1 MDMQGANPAITLR
14 PVRPADEE
22 FLFQLYAST
31 RADELAPLG
40 WSPAQQTSFL
50 RLQFDAQR
58 RDYQARFP
66 AAGHQLILVADRLAG
81 RIWVA
86 RADAEIRLV
95 DLALLPAAQ
104 GGGVGTRLLRSL
116 IDEATQTSRPL
127 RLSVLKNNH
136 RAMRLYERLGFA
148 VISDTDTYLQ
158 MEHRPVK

>member
-1 MDMQGANPAITLR
+1 MDSQTPAHVITLR
-14 PVRPADEE
+14 PVGPADEE

-40 WSPAQQTSFL
+40 WSPAQQAVFL

-66 AAGHQLILVADRLAG
+66 AAGHQLILVAARPAG

-86 RADAEIRLV
+86 RTEAEIRLV

-104 GGGVGTRLLRSL
+104 GGGVGTQLLRSL
-116 IDEATQTSRPL
+116 IDEATQTQRPL
-127 RLSVLKNNH
+127 RLSVLKNNR
-136 RAMRLYERLGFA
+136 RAMHLYERLGFA
-148 VISDTDTYLQ
+148 VVGDTDTYFQ
-158 MEHRPVK
+158 MEHQPVK

>member
-1 MDMQGANPAITLR
+1 MDMQGSDPAITLR
-14 PVRPADEE
+14 LVGPADEE

-31 RADELAPLG
+31 RADKLAPLG
-40 WSPAQQTSFL
+40 WSPAQQTTFL
-50 RLQFDAQR
+50 RQQFDAQR

-66 AAGHQLILVADRLAG
+66 AAGHQLILVADRPAG

-104 GGGVGTRLLRSL
+104 GGGVGTQLLRSL

-136 RAMRLYERLGFA
+136 RAARLYERLGFA
-148 VISDTDTYLQ
+148 VIGDTPTYLQ
-158 MEHRPVK
+158 MEHRLVR